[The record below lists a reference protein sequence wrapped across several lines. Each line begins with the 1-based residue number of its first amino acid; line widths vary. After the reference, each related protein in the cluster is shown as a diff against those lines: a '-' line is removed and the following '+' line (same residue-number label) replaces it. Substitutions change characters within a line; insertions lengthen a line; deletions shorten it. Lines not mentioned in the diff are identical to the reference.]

1 MSESA
6 GRRGRNN
13 SFRGRGY
20 GRGSSRGGGRYSNT
34 PKKKSAEK
42 EYKFHPHGSGR
53 NIASFYQTLN
63 EIILSIQKSWDGG
76 KDVADTLEAREKI
89 DMKKERPQREQSM
102 ESDAK
107 MNAFEQESLDMA
119 YKEEYK
125 RYLGRTDLYEKNLP
139 KTFALIMK
147 NYCTTQMVIRLK
159 EIGDYESRV
168 KNDVLILLDEIEK
181 IMNQPKRSSYPFIS
195 LAETLCSLLNYKQN
209 DLSVV
214 DYKEEFKQKRALVA
228 SLMGTTWLAKFVENT
243 EEYSAAS
250 DDERKNMK
258 DSAFEQFT
266 TLLFMRGANTDFKE
280 TYDGFGLRYSKDKKT
295 DEYPKTMQQA
305 VDIMATIKPK
315 KKASGNGNR
324 NSSQNTNQNEGSDGN
339 NRVQTSFAQRGNQ
352 SERRCFRCGDTRHI
366 SPDCPNRDQVPS
378 GQWYRETGIEH
389 YRNISHNNVGSSNNA
404 NESNENDD
412 VTVQSE
418 TSVRSNQSTNQRV
431 SWSGA
436 NICMQQN
443 AEDVMMPSY
452 KDLLLL
458 DTVSTHNMSC
468 NESYVYDVQEKKGE

>member
-1 MSESA
+1 M
-6 GRRGRNN
+6 
-13 SFRGRGY
+13 
-20 GRGSSRGGGRYSNT
+20 
-34 PKKKSAEK
+34 
-42 EYKFHPHGSGR
+42 
-53 NIASFYQTLN
+53 
-63 EIILSIQKSWDGG
+63 
-76 KDVADTLEAREKI
+76 
-89 DMKKERPQREQSM
+89 
-102 ESDAK
+102 
-107 MNAFEQESLDMA
+107 
-119 YKEEYK
+119 
-125 RYLGRTDLYEKNLP
+125 
-139 KTFALIMK
+139 
-147 NYCTTQMVIRLK
+147 
-159 EIGDYESRV
+159 
-168 KNDVLILLDEIEK
+168 
-181 IMNQPKRSSYPFIS
+181 RS
-195 LAETLCSLLNYKQN
+195 
-209 DLSVV
+209 
-214 DYKEEFKQKRALVA
+214 
-228 SLMGTTWLAKFVENT
+228 
-243 EEYSAAS
+243 
-250 DDERKNMK
+250 
-258 DSAFEQFT
+258 
-266 TLLFMRGANTDFKE
+266 ANTDFKE
-280 TYDGFGLRYSKDKKT
+280 TYDGFGLRYSKDKKI

-315 KKASGNGNR
+315 KKASGNKNR
-324 NSSQNTNQNEGSDGN
+324 NSNQNTNQNEGSDGN

-458 DTVSTHNMSC
+458 DTGSTHNMSC
-468 NESYVYDVQEKKGE
+468 KKFYVYDVHVITRGSCVVVRVWCWV